1 MVGRMIK
8 GGGVAISGREYL
20 EQALAVHHTAFSG
33 ELTLVSLYKAALTAG
48 KAYNDHK
55 HHHVHNFH
63 HGYDE
68 AVDEADTEEPE
79 TPAAPEP
86 TRPPHLAHG
95 GPFVNGQLVHK
106 LPGVAAA
113 EAATGH
119 KGQQQQQSFDGGLYD
134 QRLFDGG
141 LYDFYAPLRGAAAS
155 TGGMSVT
162 GTDDTFRVNLLDGHD
177 DRRYKR
183 NEHAGDANEYSED
196 AAVDAFMDAA
206 TGHVR
211 TKRNA
216 TSTVRPKRWTP
227 VIGRSDPYGLYASSS
242 ERKREPAEWEVT
254 KVASVCAACE
264 PDPFG
269 PAAVLSW
276 HDTRKQF
283 YNGAHYLPALPKCY
297 LF

>member
-8 GGGVAISGREYL
+8 GGGLAISGREYL

-68 AVDEADTEEPE
+68 AVDEADTEETPAA
-79 TPAAPEP
+79 PAAPEP

-113 EAATGH
+113 ESAAGN
-119 KGQQQQQSFDGGLYD
+119 KGQQQSFDGGLYD
-134 QRLFDGG
+134 QHLFDGG
-141 LYDFYAPLRGAAAS
+141 LYDFYAPLRGAAA
-155 TGGMSVT
+155 GGAS
-162 GTDDTFRVNLLDGHD
+162 GADDTFRVNLLDGHD

-183 NEHAGDANEYSED
+183 NNAGAAAHGELNEYSED

-206 TGHVR
+206 AGNVR

-227 VIGRSDPYGLYASSS
+227 VIGRSDPYGLFASTS

-254 KVASVCAACE
+254 KVAAVCAACE

-276 HDTRKQF
+276 HETRKQF
-283 YNGAHYLPALPKCY
+283 YNGALYLPALPKCY